1 MNKMATLNDI
11 LMNHLLAHVELS
23 YIETLLSIGSSIS
36 MKKNDGDTDED
47 TVYDA

>member
-23 YIETLLSIGSSIS
+23 YIETLVTRVNRKFNL
-36 MKKNDGDTDED
+36 DEKE
-47 TVYDA
+47 